1 MPINFNLKS
10 DLEKQSILN
19 SYKIFL
25 KTCNFDIQILIQS
38 SKTNLQ
44 KNISNIEENIKKEKN
59 LSEIAK
65 DHIKFINE
73 INSLKTS
80 SSKDF
85 YIIFSNS
92 ENTIENSKEII
103 FEELNEKY
111 FKIKECLSRCGNNVI
126 NLNSKKEIKQLIFSF
141 LNSRIYFK

>member
-111 FKIKECLSRCGNNVI
+111 FKIKNVYQGV
-126 NLNSKKEIKQLIFSF
+126 EIM
-141 LNSRIYFK
+141 

>member
-111 FKIKECLSRCGNNVI
+111 FKIKECLFRCGNIVQEI
-126 NLNSKKEIKQLIFSF
+126 NSKKEIKKLFNLF
-141 LNSRIYFK
+141 LNSRIFLN

>member
-1 MPINFNLKS
+1 M
-10 DLEKQSILN
+10 
-19 SYKIFL
+19 
-25 KTCNFDIQILIQS
+25 
-38 SKTNLQ
+38 Q

>member
-111 FKIKECLSRCGNNVI
+111 FKIKGGL
-126 NLNSKKEIKQLIFSF
+126 SKKGKIYYGKIK
-141 LNSRIYFK
+141 